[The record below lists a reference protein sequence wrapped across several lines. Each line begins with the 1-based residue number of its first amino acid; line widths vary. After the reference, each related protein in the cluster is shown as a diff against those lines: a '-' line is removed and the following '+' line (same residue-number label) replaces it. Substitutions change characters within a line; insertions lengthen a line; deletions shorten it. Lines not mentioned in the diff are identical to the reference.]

1 MTVDRFGT
9 FGIAVLALAALLNI
23 ATLYTAQRG
32 FEAVRDAANWVRH
45 TQDAENLVEHVYRKI
60 VDAETGQRGYLLTQD
75 AVYLPPYVDARTEI
89 PKDLAALGVLTQDNP
104 VQVAQMATVRKLLDT
119 RLAEMEASLT
129 LKRDRG
135 DEALRD
141 YLKSHQGIMTM
152 SALRLALDGM
162 AAEERSQYERRIR
175 TFAYNQNLVRVGF
188 LLVVGLNLFLITLG
202 GIFLNQEAR
211 RRRREAVEASERNVQ
226 LARAVQDRTAELT
239 GLSHYLQRVQEEEKA
254 KVAREIHDEM
264 GGTLAAAKIDLQL
277 VSDKLAGGDQ
287 QRARLTRIMA
297 AIDDTIQVKRRII
310 EDLRPTLLDHLGLGP
325 ALKWQCSQFTQR
337 SGVPCRVELQEEGL
351 SLSPAYS
358 IALYRIVQEA
368 LTNITKYAKA
378 KNVAVS
384 LKQHGAQWLLRIADD
399 GIGIDLAKRHN
410 PTAHGLVSMRERT
423 NALGG
428 EFSIQGKA
436 GRGTIVEIRV
446 PVEKKLP

>member
-23 ATLYTAQRG
+23 ATLYTAQGG

-75 AVYLPPYVDARTEI
+75 ALYLPPYVDARTEI

-141 YLKSHQGIMTM
+141 YLKSHQGMMTM

-202 GIFLNQEAR
+202 GIFLSQEAR

-337 SGVPCRVELQEEGL
+337 SGVPCRVDLQEEGL

-384 LKQHGAQWLLRIADD
+384 LKQHGDQWLLRIADD

-436 GRGTIVEIRV
+436 GRGTVVEIRV